1 MAKPGRKAGG
11 KALSAI
17 IVGAGIGGLSAALA
31 LARRGIVCTVLER
44 ADSLGEVGAGIQLSP
59 NATRVL
65 HAFSLSDALNRVAF
79 RPEAVEARGWRSG
92 RMINRAPLGSFAEEQ
107 FGAPYLHI
115 HRADLVSVL
124 AEAVAAEPLV
134 SLRLGQAGM
143 TCATD
148 GTAAVMTGDGQTLSA
163 DLLIGADGIHSLV
176 REMLFGAQEPRFTG
190 NVAWR
195 GVIPAALVAE
205 AGIAPVAG
213 LWMGPGAHFVHYF
226 VRRGELLN
234 FVGIVETADWQDESW
249 SARGS
254 KAQLLRDFGHWHPA
268 VRSIVSAAPEDGC
281 FRWALFDRAPLPHW
295 SKGNASLL
303 GDACHPTL
311 PFMAQGACMAIEDAA
326 VLAGCLTG
334 ADAVQVPQRLL
345 RYEALRKDRTA
356 AIQAGS
362 RRNAQMY
369 HLRPPLSWL
378 RNRAMQKGSGLSAQ
392 MRDLYG
398 YDALVAPQTT

>member
-1 MAKPGRKAGG
+1 MTKPGKKPRA

-17 IVGAGIGGLSAALA
+17 IVGGGIGGLAAALA
-31 LARRGIVCTVLER
+31 LARLGIACTVLER
-44 ADSLGEVGAGIQLSP
+44 AENLGEVGAGIQLSP

-65 HAFSLSDALNRVAF
+65 HALGLSEALKRVAF
-79 RPEAVEARGWRSG
+79 RPGAVEARSWHSG
-92 RMINRAPLGSFAEEQ
+92 RMISRAPLGSFAEEQ

-124 AEAVAAEPLV
+124 AEAVHAEQLV
-134 SLRLGQAGM
+134 TLRLGQTGVA
-143 TCATD
+143 CATD
-148 GTAAVMTGDGQTLSA
+148 GSAAVTTGDGQYLSA

-176 REMLFGAQEPRFTG
+176 REMLFGAQQPRFTG

-195 GVIPAALVAE
+195 GVIPGALVAD

-281 FRWALFDRAPLPHW
+281 FRWALFDRAPLPNW

-326 VLAGCLTG
+326 VLAGCLAG
-334 ADAVQVPQRLL
+334 ADAAQVPDRLL
-345 RYEALRKDRTA
+345 RYEALRKARTA
-356 AIQAGS
+356 SIQIGS
-362 RRNAQMY
+362 RRNARMY

-378 RNRAMQKGSGLSAQ
+378 RNRAMQKGPGLSAQ
-392 MRDLYG
+392 MRDLYS
-398 YDALVAPQTT
+398 YDAFASAQAT